1 MASSIANVGLSKRA
15 ALAAVTCDNGDIESR
30 SLEAGARVTGV
41 EGATE
46 DDDGLSEEE
55 AGRVGVEVEVVV
67 VVGVVGISLILRLER
82 EADSRIEGVSKDSRA
97 FGSCNCIGLPIDGL

>member
-1 MASSIANVGLSKRA
+1 M
-15 ALAAVTCDNGDIESR
+15 
-30 SLEAGARVTGV
+30 TGV
-41 EGATE
+41 EGTTE
-46 DDDGLSEEE
+46 DDDGLSEE